1 MKNINQSF
9 RKDLDLYANVVRIQ
23 SLPGV
28 KSKHENVDM
37 VIIREQTEGEYSA
50 LEHESVKGM
59 YVHMYLMWH
68 YFSLILGIYLLA
80 DEVNLLKKNNFSCPK
95 FSICRK

>member
-1 MKNINQSF
+1 MKNINQCF
-9 RKDLDLYANVVRIQ
+9 RKNLDLYANVVRIQ

-28 KSKHENVDM
+28 KSKHQNIDM

-59 YVHMYLMWH
+59 
-68 YFSLILGIYLLA
+68 FS
-80 DEVNLLKKNNFSCPK
+80 PK
-95 FSICRK
+95 FETKKITKKMEKYISQRNEIFSH

>member
-1 MKNINQSF
+1 MKNINQCF
-9 RKDLDLYANVVRIQ
+9 RKNLDLYANVVRIQ

-28 KSKHENVDM
+28 KSKHQNIDM

-59 YVHMYLMWH
+59 
-68 YFSLILGIYLLA
+68 FSLKF
-80 DEVNLLKKNNFSCPK
+80 ENKKITKKMEKNISQRNEIFLH
-95 FSICRK
+95 

>member
-1 MKNINQSF
+1 M
-9 RKDLDLYANVVRIQ
+9 VRIQ

-28 KSKHENVDM
+28 KSKHQNIDM

-59 YVHMYLMWH
+59 
-68 YFSLILGIYLLA
+68 FSLKFENKKITKKWIGIWTPCNLLA
-80 DEVNLLKKNNFSCPK
+80 FFAFLDFSDHLVMQIA
-95 FSICRK
+95 SIF

>member
-1 MKNINQSF
+1 MKNINQCF
-9 RKDLDLYANVVRIQ
+9 RKNLDLYANVVRIQ

-28 KSKHENVDM
+28 KSKHQNIDM

-59 YVHMYLMWH
+59 
-68 YFSLILGIYLLA
+68 FSL
-80 DEVNLLKKNNFSCPK
+80 EVFFPQNKYKYFYVAFSA
-95 FSICRK
+95 ITH